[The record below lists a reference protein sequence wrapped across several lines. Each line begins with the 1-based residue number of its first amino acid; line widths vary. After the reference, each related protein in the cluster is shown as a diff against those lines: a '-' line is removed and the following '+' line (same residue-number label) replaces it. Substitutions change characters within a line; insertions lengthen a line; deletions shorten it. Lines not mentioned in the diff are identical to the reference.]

1 MHRDRRRF
9 FVPTIVLAVI
19 GACVVGIWFL
29 SADAR
34 REIDALATANAD
46 STQWS
51 IAQTE
56 VELLTLETAVL
67 TAMHDNSQ
75 AALREVRRRFDVFYS
90 RIRVLQRS
98 QQLERVREE
107 AEVAETLE
115 HAIMV
120 LDNALPLI
128 DGPDAELRAGL
139 DDLEEQIADLR
150 NDLRFVTLESVRV
163 FAGLAGQQR
172 ERVANALLDLAVLI
186 VVLILILS
194 TTVFALV
201 WSLRLGQRRTAEIAL
216 AQSRQ
221 RTIVGT
227 SIDGVLVVG
236 RDGRVLDCNPAA
248 ERIFGYAR
256 EEALGA
262 RMADL
267 IIPDHL
273 QKAHRE
279 AMDEHL
285 STGRRRILGKGLVQ
299 LEAKDKSGRI
309 FPVELSIDTAESTEG
324 EIFVSFI
331 RDISDR
337 QHAERELVEAR
348 DKALAGEEAKA
359 EFLAVMSHEM
369 RTPLGGIL
377 GGLELLSGTDL
388 NERQKGFVDMM
399 GRSGQLLLHHVN
411 SVLDIS
417 RDDAGKTVLRPE
429 LFDSVELLMDVVNS
443 QRVEAEAKG
452 NRLHVST
459 DDDLGPV
466 IGDRTRLMQVIVNL
480 VANAIKFTRNGQITL
495 SAMRDPGGTDVE
507 FRVADTG
514 IGIAAED
521 QARVFDDF
529 VTLDTRYA
537 REVEGTGLGLGIAR
551 RLVVAM
557 GGEIGVVSQP
567 GSGSEF
573 WFRVPLPTGDAI
585 ALGQDGAAAD
595 GPKAGTG
602 PLMSGLTVL
611 IVEDNEINRAVAVEM
626 LTGIGCETVQASDG
640 AEAQRLAGQ
649 RGFDLILM
657 DISMPRI
664 DGISATRQIRETSG
678 PNSLTPIIALTA
690 HALPKDIERFHQAG
704 MTGVLIKPLT
714 RKSLVEIVEQHCSR
728 RVEIPDTGSEPALS
742 AELAQRAVAEISEH
756 LSHMET
762 VIGEGHAFQELADR
776 AHMAAGL
783 AAVSGLAALQEAFVT
798 LELAVAELDGEE
810 GEADAL
816 AELLAEAR
824 DLFRRERQAG

>member
-1 MHRDRRRF
+1 MQQEKRRF
-9 FVPTIVLAVI
+9 FVPAIVLAVV
-19 GACVVGIWFL
+19 GACLVGIWIL

-46 STQWS
+46 STQWN

-67 TAMHDNSQ
+67 AAMHDTSQ
-75 AALREVRRRFDVFYS
+75 AALRDVRRRFDVFYS

-98 QQLERVREE
+98 RQLARVRED
-107 AEVAETLE
+107 AGIAETLGQ
-115 HAIMV
+115 IVVV
-120 LDNALPLI
+120 LDRSLPLI
-128 DGPDAELRAGL
+128 DGPDEDLRAGL
-139 DDLEEQIADLR
+139 DDLAEQVSDIR

-163 FAGLAGQQR
+163 FAALAEQQR
-172 ERVANALLDLAVLI
+172 ERVASALLDLAVLI
-186 VVLILILS
+186 VVLILVLS

-201 WSLRLGQRRTAEIAL
+201 WSLRVGQRRTAEVAL

-227 SIDGVLVVG
+227 SIDGVMVVG
-236 RDGRVLDCNPAA
+236 RDGRVLDCNPAT

-256 EEALGA
+256 EEVIGA

-273 QKAHRE
+273 QKAHQE
-279 AMDEHL
+279 AMEEHL
-285 STGRRRILGKGLVQ
+285 RNGRRRILGKGLVQ

-337 QHAERELVEAR
+337 QRAERELVEAR

-369 RTPLGGIL
+369 RTPLSGIL

-388 NERQKGFVDMM
+388 SERQKGFVDMM
-399 GRSGQLLLHHVN
+399 GRSGQLLMHHVN

-429 LFDSVELLMDVVNS
+429 LFDPVELLKDVVNS
-443 QRVEAEAKG
+443 QAVEAEAKG
-452 NRLHVST
+452 NQLHVST
-459 DDDLGPV
+459 DDNLGPV

-480 VANAIKFTRNGQITL
+480 VANAIKFTRDGQITL
-495 SAMRDPGGTDVE
+495 TAKRLPDSTDVE
-507 FRVADTG
+507 FRVSDTG
-514 IGIAAED
+514 IGIALED
-521 QARVFDDF
+521 QSRVFEDF

-557 GGEIGVVSQP
+557 GGEMGVVSQP

-573 WFRVPLPTGDAI
+573 WLRLPLPPADTVPP
-585 ALGQDGAAAD
+585 GQEAPAGD
-595 GPKAGTG
+595 GPATG
-602 PLMSGLTVL
+602 PVLSSSSLTVL
-611 IVEDNEINRAVAVEM
+611 VVEDNQINRTIAVEM
-626 LTGIGCETVQASDG
+626 LVGIGCETVEASDG
-640 AEAQRLAGQ
+640 AEAQKLAGQ
-649 RGFDLILM
+649 RVFDLILM

-664 DGISATRQIRETSG
+664 DGISATRQIRDAAG
-678 PNSLTPIIALTA
+678 PNRLTPIVALTA
-690 HALPKDIERFHQAG
+690 HALPKDIERFRHAG
-704 MTGVLIKPLT
+704 MTGVLVKPLS
-714 RKSLVEIVEQHCSR
+714 RKSLIDIIGKHCPGHMDAEDAGGETAIS
-728 RVEIPDTGSEPALS
+728 V
-742 AELAQRAVAEISEH
+742 ELAQRASVEIEDHLARMESMIAQGGDLQDVAS
-756 LSHMET
+756 
-762 VIGEGHAFQELADR
+762 R
-776 AHMAAGL
+776 AHLAAGL
-783 AAVSGLAALQEAFVT
+783 AAVTGLAALQDALVT
-798 LELAVAELDGEE
+798 LELAVAELEGEE
-810 GEADAL
+810 GEAEAL
-816 AELLAEAR
+816 AEMLAEAR
-824 DLFRRERQAG
+824 DLFRRNRSAA

>member
-1 MHRDRRRF
+1 MQQEKRRF
-9 FVPTIVLAVI
+9 FVPAIVLAVV
-19 GACVVGIWFL
+19 GACLVGIWIL

-46 STQWS
+46 STQWN

-67 TAMHDNSQ
+67 AAMHDTSQ
-75 AALREVRRRFDVFYS
+75 AALRDVRRRFDVFYS
-90 RIRVLQRS
+90 RIHVLQRS
-98 QQLERVREE
+98 RQLARVRED
-107 AEVAETLE
+107 AGVAETLGQ
-115 HAIMV
+115 IVVV
-120 LDNALPLI
+120 LDRSLPLI
-128 DGPDAELRAGL
+128 DGPDEELRAGL
-139 DDLEEQIADLR
+139 DDLAEQVSDIR

-163 FAGLAGQQR
+163 FAALAEQQR
-172 ERVANALLDLAVLI
+172 ERVASALLDLAVLI
-186 VVLILILS
+186 VVLILVLS

-201 WSLRLGQRRTAEIAL
+201 WSLRVGQRRTAEVAL

-227 SIDGVLVVG
+227 SIDGVMVVG
-236 RDGRVLDCNPAA
+236 RDGRVLDCNPAT

-256 EEALGA
+256 EEVIGA

-273 QKAHRE
+273 QKAHQE
-279 AMDEHL
+279 AMEEHL
-285 STGRRRILGKGLVQ
+285 RNGRRRILGKGLVQ

-337 QHAERELVEAR
+337 QRAERELVETR

-369 RTPLGGIL
+369 RTPLSGIL

-388 NERQKGFVDMM
+388 SERQKGFVDMM
-399 GRSGQLLLHHVN
+399 GRSGQLLMHHVN

-429 LFDSVELLMDVVNS
+429 LFDPVELLKDVVNS
-443 QRVEAEAKG
+443 QAVEAEAKG
-452 NRLHVST
+452 NQLHVST
-459 DDDLGPV
+459 DDNLGPV

-480 VANAIKFTRNGQITL
+480 VANAIKFTRDGQITL
-495 SAMRDPGGTDVE
+495 TAKRLPDSTDVE
-507 FRVADTG
+507 FRVSDTG
-514 IGIAAED
+514 IGIALED
-521 QARVFDDF
+521 QSRVFEDF

-557 GGEIGVVSQP
+557 GGEMGVVSQP

-573 WFRVPLPTGDAI
+573 WLRLPLPPADTVPP
-585 ALGQDGAAAD
+585 GQEAPAGD
-595 GPKAGTG
+595 GPATG
-602 PLMSGLTVL
+602 PVLSSSSLTVL
-611 IVEDNEINRAVAVEM
+611 VVEDNQINRTIAVEM
-626 LTGIGCETVQASDG
+626 LVGIGCETVEASDG
-640 AEAQRLAGQ
+640 AEAQKLAGQ
-649 RGFDLILM
+649 RVFDLILM

-664 DGISATRQIRETSG
+664 DGISATRQIRDAAG
-678 PNSLTPIIALTA
+678 PNRLTPIVALTA
-690 HALPKDIERFHQAG
+690 HALPKDIERFRHAG
-704 MTGVLIKPLT
+704 MTGVLVKPLS
-714 RKSLVEIVEQHCSR
+714 RKSLIDIIGKHCPGHMDAEDAGGETAIS
-728 RVEIPDTGSEPALS
+728 V
-742 AELAQRAVAEISEH
+742 ELAQRASVEIEEH
-756 LSHMET
+756 LARMESMIAQGGDLQD
-762 VIGEGHAFQELADR
+762 VASR
-776 AHMAAGL
+776 AHLAAGL
-783 AAVSGLAALQEAFVT
+783 AAVTGLAALQDALVT
-798 LELAVAELDGEE
+798 LELAVAELEGEE
-810 GEADAL
+810 GEAEAL
-816 AELLAEAR
+816 AEMLAEAR
-824 DLFRRERQAG
+824 DLFRRNRSAA

>member
-1 MHRDRRRF
+1 MQQEKRRF
-9 FVPTIVLAVI
+9 FVPAIVLAVV
-19 GACVVGIWFL
+19 GACLVGIWIL

-46 STQWS
+46 STQWN

-67 TAMHDNSQ
+67 AAMHDTSQ
-75 AALREVRRRFDVFYS
+75 AALRDVRRRFDVFYS

-98 QQLERVREE
+98 RQLARVRED
-107 AEVAETLE
+107 AGVAETLGQ
-115 HAIMV
+115 IVVV
-120 LDNALPLI
+120 LDRSLPLI
-128 DGPDAELRAGL
+128 DGPDEELRAGL
-139 DDLEEQIADLR
+139 DDLAEQVSDIR

-163 FAGLAGQQR
+163 FAALAEQQR
-172 ERVANALLDLAVLI
+172 ERVASALLDLAVLI
-186 VVLILILS
+186 VVLILVLS

-201 WSLRLGQRRTAEIAL
+201 WSLRVGQRRTAEVAL

-227 SIDGVLVVG
+227 SIDGVMVVG
-236 RDGRVLDCNPAA
+236 RDGRVLDCNPAT

-256 EEALGA
+256 EEVIGA

-273 QKAHRE
+273 QKAHQE
-279 AMDEHL
+279 ALEEHL
-285 STGRRRILGKGLVQ
+285 RNGRRRILGKGLVQ

-309 FPVELSIDTAESTEG
+309 FPVELSIDTAERTEG

-337 QHAERELVEAR
+337 QRAERELVEAR

-369 RTPLGGIL
+369 RTPLSGIL

-388 NERQKGFVDMM
+388 SERQKGFVDMM
-399 GRSGQLLLHHVN
+399 GRSGQLLMHHVN

-429 LFDSVELLMDVVNS
+429 LFDPVELLKDVVNS
-443 QRVEAEAKG
+443 QAVEAEAKG
-452 NRLHVST
+452 NQLHVST
-459 DDDLGPV
+459 DDNLGPV

-480 VANAIKFTRNGQITL
+480 VANAIKFTRDGQITL
-495 SAMRDPGGTDVE
+495 TAKRLPDSTDVE
-507 FRVADTG
+507 FRVSDTG
-514 IGIAAED
+514 IGIALED
-521 QARVFDDF
+521 QSRVFEDF

-557 GGEIGVVSQP
+557 GGEMGVVSQP

-573 WFRVPLPTGDAI
+573 WLRLPLPPADTVPP
-585 ALGQDGAAAD
+585 GQEAPAGD
-595 GPKAGTG
+595 GPGTG
-602 PLMSGLTVL
+602 PVLSSSSLTVL
-611 IVEDNEINRAVAVEM
+611 VVEDNEINRTIAVEM
-626 LTGIGCETVQASDG
+626 LVGIGCETVEASDG
-640 AEAQRLAGQ
+640 AEAQKLAGQ
-649 RGFDLILM
+649 RVFDLILM

-664 DGISATRQIRETSG
+664 DGISATRQIRDAAG
-678 PNSLTPIIALTA
+678 PNRLTPIVALTA
-690 HALPKDIERFHQAG
+690 HALPKDIERFRHAG
-704 MTGVLIKPLT
+704 MTGVLVKPLS
-714 RKSLVEIVEQHCSR
+714 RKSLIDIIGKHCPGHMDAEDAGGETAIS
-728 RVEIPDTGSEPALS
+728 V
-742 AELAQRAVAEISEH
+742 ELAQRASVEIEDHLARMESMIAQGGDLQDVAS
-756 LSHMET
+756 
-762 VIGEGHAFQELADR
+762 R
-776 AHMAAGL
+776 AHLAAGL
-783 AAVSGLAALQEAFVT
+783 AAVTGLAALQDALVT
-798 LELAVAELDGEE
+798 LELAVAELEGEE
-810 GEADAL
+810 GEAEAL
-816 AELLAEAR
+816 AEMLAEAR
-824 DLFRRERQAG
+824 DLFRRNRSAA

>member
-1 MHRDRRRF
+1 MHRDKRRF

-172 ERVANALLDLAVLI
+172 ERVASALLDLAALI
-186 VVLILILS
+186 VVLILVLS

-256 EEALGA
+256 EEAIGA

-285 STGRRRILGKGLVQ
+285 STGRRRILGAGLVE
-299 LEAKDKSGRI
+299 LEAKDKSGRV

-388 NERQKGFVDMM
+388 TGRQKGFVDMM
-399 GRSGQLLLHHVN
+399 SRSGQLLLHHVN

-429 LFDSVELLMDVVNS
+429 LFDPVELLIDVVNS
-443 QRVEAEAKG
+443 QGVAAEAKG
-452 NRLHVST
+452 NRLHLST

-480 VANAIKFTRNGQITL
+480 VANAIKFTRDGQITL
-495 SAMRDPGGTDVE
+495 SARRDPGGTDVE

-557 GGEIGVVSQP
+557 DGEIGVVSQP

-573 WFRVPLPTGDAI
+573 WFRVPLPTGNAI
-585 ALGQDGAAAD
+585 ALDQDDAAAD
-595 GPKAGTG
+595 GPEAGSVPST
-602 PLMSGLTVL
+602 SGLTVL

-626 LTGIGCETVQASDG
+626 LTGIGCETVQARDG

-664 DGISATRQIRETSG
+664 DGISATRQIRESSG

-704 MTGVLIKPLT
+704 MTGVLIKPLS
-714 RKSLVEIVEQHCSR
+714 RKTLIEIIGQHCAGR
-728 RVEIPDTGSEPALS
+728 IVADEVGDEPALS
-742 AELAQRAVAEISEH
+742 AELAQRAAAEIAEH
-756 LSHMET
+756 LAYMEK
-762 VIGEGHAFQELADR
+762 VIGEARAVHDLASR

-798 LELAVAELDGEE
+798 LELAVAELEGEE
-810 GEADAL
+810 GEAEAL
-816 AELLAEAR
+816 AEMLAEAR
-824 DLFRRERQAG
+824 DLFRRERLAG

>member
-1 MHRDRRRF
+1 MQQEKRRF
-9 FVPTIVLAVI
+9 FVPAIVLAVV
-19 GACVVGIWFL
+19 GACLVGIWIL

-46 STQWS
+46 STQWN

-67 TAMHDNSQ
+67 AAMHDTSQ
-75 AALREVRRRFDVFYS
+75 AALRDVRRRFDVFYS

-98 QQLERVREE
+98 RQLARVRED
-107 AEVAETLE
+107 AGVAETLGQ
-115 HAIMV
+115 IVVV
-120 LDNALPLI
+120 LDRSLPLI
-128 DGPDAELRAGL
+128 DGPDEDLRAGL
-139 DDLEEQIADLR
+139 DDLAEQVSDIR

-163 FAGLAGQQR
+163 FAALAEQQR
-172 ERVANALLDLAVLI
+172 ERVASALLDLAVLI
-186 VVLILILS
+186 VVLILVLS

-201 WSLRLGQRRTAEIAL
+201 WSLRVGQRRTAEVAL

-227 SIDGVLVVG
+227 SIDGVMVVG
-236 RDGRVLDCNPAA
+236 RDGRVLDCNPAT

-256 EEALGA
+256 EEVLGA

-273 QKAHRE
+273 QKAHQE
-279 AMDEHL
+279 AMEEHL
-285 STGRRRILGKGLVQ
+285 RNGRRRILGKGLVQ

-337 QHAERELVEAR
+337 QRAERELVEAR

-369 RTPLGGIL
+369 RTPLSGIL

-388 NERQKGFVDMM
+388 SERQKGFVDMM
-399 GRSGQLLLHHVN
+399 GRSGQLLMHHVN

-417 RDDAGKTVLRPE
+417 RDDAGKTVLRPA
-429 LFDSVELLMDVVNS
+429 LFDPVELLKDVVNS
-443 QRVEAEAKG
+443 QAVEAEAKG
-452 NRLHVST
+452 NQLHVST
-459 DDDLGPV
+459 DDNLGPV

-480 VANAIKFTRNGQITL
+480 VANAIKFTRDGQITL
-495 SAMRDPGGTDVE
+495 TAKRLPDSTDVE
-507 FRVADTG
+507 FRVSDTG
-514 IGIAAED
+514 IGIALED
-521 QARVFDDF
+521 QSRVFEDF

-557 GGEIGVVSQP
+557 GGEMGVVSQP

-573 WFRVPLPTGDAI
+573 WLRLPLPPADTVPP
-585 ALGQDGAAAD
+585 GQEAPAGD
-595 GPKAGTG
+595 GPATG
-602 PLMSGLTVL
+602 PVLSSSSLTVL
-611 IVEDNEINRAVAVEM
+611 VVEDNQINRTIAVEM
-626 LTGIGCETVQASDG
+626 LVGIGCETVEASDG
-640 AEAQRLAGQ
+640 AEAQKLAGQ
-649 RGFDLILM
+649 RVFDLILM

-664 DGISATRQIRETSG
+664 DGISATRQIRDAAG
-678 PNSLTPIIALTA
+678 PNRLTPIVALTA
-690 HALPKDIERFHQAG
+690 HALPKDIERFRHAG
-704 MTGVLIKPLT
+704 MTGVLVKPLS
-714 RKSLVEIVEQHCSR
+714 RKSLIDIIGKHCPGHMDAEDAGGETAIS
-728 RVEIPDTGSEPALS
+728 V
-742 AELAQRAVAEISEH
+742 ELAQRAAVEIEDHLARMESMIAQGGDLQDVAS
-756 LSHMET
+756 
-762 VIGEGHAFQELADR
+762 R
-776 AHMAAGL
+776 AHLAAGL
-783 AAVSGLAALQEAFVT
+783 AAVTGLAALQDALVT
-798 LELAVAELDGEE
+798 LELAVAELEGEE
-810 GEADAL
+810 GEAEAL
-816 AELLAEAR
+816 AEMLAEAR
-824 DLFRRERQAG
+824 DLFRRNRSAA